1 MKKITAKEIIHDESP
16 KVHILYE
23 EADLRIH
30 TISRLVFPGSI
41 EQGELNFVS
50 LPLYM
55 GVSIEQRSGN
65 GNSYIVISFV
75 KKDEEGNLI
84 VEPVANT
91 DPNNEE
97 PYNRVIDY
105 LALKEGN
112 EEIYNRVLEKAKE
125 IVGGAKRGV

>member
-1 MKKITAKEIIHDESP
+1 MVKNTVKEIIHDESP
-16 KVHILYE
+16 KVRTLYE

-30 TISRLVFPGSI
+30 TISRLVFPDSI
-41 EQGELNFVS
+41 EQGEVKFIS

-55 GVSIEQRSGN
+55 GVGIEQRGGL

-75 KKDEEGNLI
+75 KKDEEGNII

-91 DPNNEE
+91 DPDEE

-105 LALKEGN
+105 LALKEEN
-112 EEIYNRVLEKAKE
+112 EELYNRVLQKAKE

>member
-16 KVHILYE
+16 EVHILYE

-30 TISRLVFPGSI
+30 TISRLVSPESI
-41 EQGELNFVS
+41 EQGELKFIS
-50 LPLYM
+50 LPVYM
-55 GVSIEQRSGN
+55 GVGIEQRSGF

-84 VEPVANT
+84 VEPVAST
-91 DPNNEE
+91 EPNED
-97 PYNRVIDY
+97 PYNRVLDY
-105 LALKEGN
+105 LALKDGN

-125 IVGGAKRGV
+125 IVGGAKREV